1 MLKIVWLKMVFA
13 QQFDW
18 ASRMK
23 PIRAISLIY
32 LNMMFYG
39 SRKWLL
45 YIKPWK
51 MLKINSKSFKIRMTS
66 KSILQIQNPNLQ
78 PLWKTIRKKV
88 INFFKLLMSFWIQ
101 WIWRS
106 VWKIWWSSIWK
117 ENIWKISWTR
127 KMISCKLSNKLNRE
141 LLMIKFRIK
150 IK

>member
-1 MLKIVWLKMVFA
+1 MIVKWMLKIVWLKMVFA
-13 QQFDW
+13 QRFDW

-45 YIKPWK
+45 YIKLWK
-51 MLKINSKSFKIRMTS
+51 MLRINSKSFKIRTTS
-66 KSILQIQNPNLQ
+66 KSILQIRNLNLQ
-78 PLWKTIRKKV
+78 TLWKTIRKKV

-117 ENIWKISWTR
+117 ENIWKISWAR
-127 KMISCKLSNKLNRE
+127 KMISCKLSNKLNLE
-141 LLMIKFRIK
+141 W
-150 IK
+150 

>member
-13 QQFDW
+13 QRYDSV
-18 ASRMK
+18 SRMK
-23 PIRAISLIY
+23 PIRATSLIY

-39 SRKWLL
+39 LRKWLL
-45 YIKPWK
+45 YIKLWK
-51 MLKINSKSFKIRMTS
+51 MLRINSKSFKIRMTS
-66 KSILQIQNPNLQ
+66 KSILQIRNPNLQ
-78 PLWKTIRKKV
+78 TLLKTIRKKV

-141 LLMIKFRIK
+141 W
-150 IK
+150 